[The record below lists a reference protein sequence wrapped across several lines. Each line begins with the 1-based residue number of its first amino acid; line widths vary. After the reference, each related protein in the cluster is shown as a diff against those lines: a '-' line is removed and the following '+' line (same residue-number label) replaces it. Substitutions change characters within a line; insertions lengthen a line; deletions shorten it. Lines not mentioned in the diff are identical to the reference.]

1 MAKPNPAAREA
12 LLEAAQQ
19 LMLAQGFVATTVD
32 QICEA
37 ASVTKGAFFHYF
49 KTKEDLAKA
58 TFDRFC
64 RRGGE
69 RYRSAPFLKK
79 SDPLER
85 LNGYVDFTIA
95 QVEHPFQDSCLVG
108 MFSQELAD
116 SHPVFRTMCHDAFA
130 QWAAGLKTMLDEVK
144 KRYAPRASID
154 TRSLAEH
161 FLAVFEG
168 SLILAK
174 AGNDVAPVKAHLRHF
189 KRYVN
194 ALFKEAKT

>member
-32 QICEA
+32 QICQA
-37 ASVTKGAFFHYF
+37 AAVTKGAFFHYF
-49 KTKEDLAKA
+49 KSKDELAKA

-69 RYRSAPFLKK
+69 RYQRAPFLKK
-79 SDPLER
+79 NDPLER

-95 QVEHPFQDSCLVG
+95 QVKHPLRDSCLVG

-116 SHPVFRTMCHDAFA
+116 SHPMFRTMCDDAFT
-130 QWAAGLKTMLDEVK
+130 QWSAGLKTMLDEVK
-144 KRYAPRASID
+144 QRYAPKASID
-154 TRSLAEH
+154 TRSLADH

-174 AGNDVAPVKAHLRHF
+174 AKNDVAPVKAQLRHF

-194 ALFKEAKT
+194 ALFKEARR

>member
-1 MAKPNPAAREA
+1 MAKPNPAARES
-12 LLEAAQQ
+12 LLEAAQH
-19 LMLAQGFVATTVD
+19 LMLAQGFAATTVD
-32 QICEA
+32 HICQA
-37 ASVTKGAFFHYF
+37 AAVTKGAFFHYF
-49 KTKEDLAKA
+49 KSKDELAKA

-69 RYRSAPFLKK
+69 RYQRAPFLKER
-79 SDPLER
+79 DPLER

-95 QVEHPFQDSCLVG
+95 QVKHPLRDSCLVG

-116 SHPVFRTMCHDAFA
+116 SHPMLRTMCDDAFT

-144 KRYAPRASID
+144 KRYAPRARID

-174 AGNDVAPVKAHLRHF
+174 ARNDVAPVQAQLVHF

-194 ALFKEAKT
+194 TLFKEATR